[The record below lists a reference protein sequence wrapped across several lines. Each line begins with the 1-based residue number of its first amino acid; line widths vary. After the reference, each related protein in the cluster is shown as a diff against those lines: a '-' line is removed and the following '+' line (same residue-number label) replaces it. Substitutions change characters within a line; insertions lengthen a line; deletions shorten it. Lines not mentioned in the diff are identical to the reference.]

1 MVACVNYYGSSGFG
15 FGFDFDFLD
24 SITHHWGGLER
35 QDIEAATD
43 WLLRQPWAD
52 RSRVFAAGGS
62 YGGSYGGY
70 LVAWMNGHVKPG
82 RYRA

>member
-1 MVACVNYYGSSGFG
+1 MVACVNYYGSSV
-15 FGFDFDFLD
+15 FDFDFLD

-62 YGGSYGGY
+62 YGGY
-70 LVAWMNGHVKPG
+70 LVALMNGHVKPG